1 MEDKQMAQRR
11 QKMSYKRS
19 TIIESFAAWTLKV
32 YNFQVLKKRFFFSGK
47 WCFLK
52 KKSRV
57 SSIFILLL
65 TLGFFSRIP
74 TPNFGLDLRFLIHQF
89 LMLFDHFRCLVE
101 GFQVSFG
108 VFLELLSLL
117 LRAGVI
123 LVGAFG
129 LPGLSVGSL

>member
-32 YNFQVLKKRFFFSGK
+32 HNFQVLKKRFFFRK
-47 WCFLK
+47 MVFFE

-74 TPNFGLDLRFLIHQF
+74 TPNFGLNLSFLIH
-89 LMLFDHFRCLVE
+89 HGWRGCL
-101 GFQVSFG
+101 
-108 VFLELLSLL
+108 
-117 LRAGVI
+117 A
-123 LVGAFG
+123 GAFIFT
-129 LPGLSVGSL
+129 